1 MFSILQILIREA
13 TSASSVAYAAFEQM
27 RFMKINDETLS
38 SSIARLGE
46 ISKHNSLPKWD
57 ELPNLDLYMDQVIA
71 LVNRYLGFLCNDE
84 ALITHSM
91 INNYVKL
98 KIIPMP
104 VKKRYYKTH
113 LACLIM
119 IGALKQSMS
128 IPTISFLLPND
139 CSEDEAKTI
148 YDNFACSFENSLN
161 MASEMV
167 EQQVKSLASQNR
179 FDDIYNLA
187 TDMAVGA
194 NIFKVFADRLLYMHP
209 ENDSVDSD
217 KSKKAEKSK
226 EPKQKEKSDKRAK
239 SDK

>member
-27 RFMKINDETLS
+27 RFMIINDETLS

-104 VKKRYYKTH
+104 VKKRYCKTH

-209 ENDSVDSD
+209 ENESVDSD

>member
-1 MFSILQILIREA
+1 
-13 TSASSVAYAAFEQM
+13 
-27 RFMKINDETLS
+27 MKINDETLNS
-38 SSIARLGE
+38 GIFRLGE

-57 ELPNLDLYMDQVIA
+57 ELPNIDLYMDQVIA
-71 LVNRYLGFLCNDE
+71 LVNRYLGFLCDDE

-104 VKKRYYKTH
+104 VKKRYCKTH

-119 IGALKQSMS
+119 IGALKQSLS

-139 CSEDEAKTI
+139 CDEAEAKTI

-167 EQQVKSLASQNR
+167 EQQVKSLASQKR

-187 TDMAVGA
+187 TDMAVGS
-194 NIFKVFADRLLYMHP
+194 NIFKVFADRLLCLHP
-209 ENDSVDSD
+209 EKDGNKADDD
-217 KSKKAEKSK
+217 KSKKANKSK
-226 EPKQKEKSDKRAK
+226 ESKQKEKSDKKAK
-239 SDK
+239 I

>member
-1 MFSILQILIREA
+1 
-13 TSASSVAYAAFEQM
+13 
-27 RFMKINDETLS
+27 MKINDETLKNG
-38 SSIARLGE
+38 IMRLGE

-71 LVNRYLGFLCNDE
+71 LVNRYLGFLCDDE

-104 VKKRYYKTH
+104 VKKRYCKTH

-139 CSEDEAKTI
+139 CSEDEARTI

-194 NIFKVFADRLLYMHP
+194 NIFKVFADRLLCMHP
-209 ENDSVDSD
+209 ENEDADSD

-226 EPKQKEKSDKRAK
+226 EPKQKEKSDKKAK

>member
-1 MFSILQILIREA
+1 
-13 TSASSVAYAAFEQM
+13 
-27 RFMKINDETLS
+27 MKINDDTLS
-38 SSIARLGE
+38 SSIVRLGE
-46 ISKHNSLPKWD
+46 ISKHNCLPKWD
-57 ELPNLDLYMDQVIA
+57 ELPNIDLYMDQVIA
-71 LVNRYLGFLCNDE
+71 LVNRYLGFLCDDE

-104 VKKRYYKTH
+104 VKKRYCKTH

-119 IGALKQSMS
+119 IGALKQSLS

-139 CSEDEAKTI
+139 CNETEARVI
-148 YDNFACSFENSLN
+148 YDNFAGSFENSLN

-179 FDDIYNLA
+179 FEDIYNLA

-194 NIFKVFADRLLYMHP
+194 NIFKVFADRLLCMHP
-209 ENDSVDSD
+209 ENDGNTDSD
-217 KSKKAEKSK
+217 KSKKADKSK
-226 EPKQKEKSDKRAK
+226 EPKQKEKSDKKAK
-239 SDK
+239 ADK

>member
-104 VKKRYYKTH
+104 VKKRYCKTH

-209 ENDSVDSD
+209 ENESVDSD